1 MRLPLRPAQPR
12 CALGW
17 VRSQMSDQELDSM
30 RRRAW
35 QEHGI
40 ASIAVGE
47 ILDPWLRQA
56 ITNEAVR
63 RWGPRKAGNT
73 DGR

>member
-1 MRLPLRPAQPR
+1 MRFPERPAQPR

-17 VRSQMSDQELDSM
+17 LRSPIGDRELEAM
-30 RRRAW
+30 RARAW

-40 ASIAVGE
+40 ASIAVGD

-63 RWGPRKAGNT
+63 RWGPRNGGHH
-73 DGR
+73 GR

>member
-1 MRLPLRPAQPR
+1 
-12 CALGW
+12 
-17 VRSQMSDQELDSM
+17 MSDQELDSM